1 MVLKAAER
9 CFWVLGVLALG
20 YCLYVGLQAGWSQLA
35 GRYELEHELPLTAV
49 FSTNSQARLANGA
62 VVARLDIPRLKL
74 STVVFEGA
82 GDDVLDR
89 GAGHLAGSALPG
101 DRGNM
106 VLAAHRDTFFRPLR
120 NIRVGDR
127 ITVHAPAHDADYV
140 VESTTVV
147 QPQDTYVLNPTP
159 QPALTLITCYPFT
172 YIGAAPERFV
182 VRAVLAPNT
191 PVNESRVRD

>member
-20 YCLYVGLQAGWSQLA
+20 YCLYVGLQAAWSQLA

-106 VLAAHRDTFFRPLR
+106 ATELQSMRRPTMR
-120 NIRVGDR
+120 
-127 ITVHAPAHDADYV
+127 
-140 VESTTVV
+140 TT
-147 QPQDTYVLNPTP
+147 LSNPP
-159 QPALTLITCYPFT
+159 RWYNRKILTC
-172 YIGAAPERFV
+172 
-182 VRAVLAPNT
+182 
-191 PVNESRVRD
+191 